1 MSPTRARAWGSV
13 LSHARRE
20 GGKEG
25 GKEGGREG
33 GRREGGRRFPKSW
46 VVTNTFSV
54 TVMDH

>member
-1 MSPTRARAWGSV
+1 VSPTRARAWGSV

-20 GGKEG
+20 GG
-25 GKEGGREG
+25 REG
-33 GRREGGRRFPKSW
+33 GRGEGGRRFPKSW